1 MDFSHRLEGY
11 FQRRY
16 RSFLYR
22 EICRFSSGK
31 MANLA
36 AAGARMVTL
45 SHIQSALA
53 KVRKSIY
60 VSPCT
65 RSETFSELT
74 GNSIYL
80 KLENRQRTGAYKE
93 RGALNK
99 LLSLTAEE
107 RSQGVIAASAGNH
120 AQAVAYHASNLGIRA
135 RIVMPLPTPLI
146 KVSATRGY
154 GGDVVLHGSNYD
166 EAYEEALRLSAQD
179 HLTFVHAFDDD
190 AVIAGQG
197 TLGLELLE
205 QHPDLEAVVVPIGGG
220 GLIGGIG
227 CALKETNP
235 RIQVIGV
242 QPARIPS
249 VKVAL
254 SEGKPVTLPSAVT
267 IADGIAVRRAGE
279 RTLPLIQKYVDDIV
293 TVEEEEIAN
302 AVLLLLEREKMLAEG
317 AGAAAVAAI
326 VNRRI
331 PAIRDSATREKPG
344 KKVVAIVSGGNI
356 DVTLLA
362 RIIERGLVKD
372 GRLVRLRVHLPDY
385 PGALHR
391 LTGILAQHRANI
403 VETSYDR
410 AYHNVNLGD
419 TAIDVT
425 METRGPDHIAELIS
439 ALGANGYTHERI
451 L

>member
-1 MDFSHRLEGY
+1 
-11 FQRRY
+11 
-16 RSFLYR
+16 
-22 EICRFSSGK
+22 
-31 MANLA
+31 MANPA
-36 AAGARMVTL
+36 AASARIVTL
-45 SHIQSALA
+45 SDIQAA
-53 KVRKSIY
+53 VVHVRKSIQ
-60 VSPCT
+60 VSPCA

-74 GNSIYL
+74 GDSIYL

-99 LLSLTAEE
+99 LLSLTADE

-120 AQAVAYHASNLGIRA
+120 AQAVAYHASKLGIRA
-135 RIVMPLPTPLI
+135 RIVMPLATPLI
-146 KVSATRGY
+146 KVSATRDY
-154 GGDVVLHGSNYD
+154 GGDVVLHGANYD
-166 EAYEEALRLSAQD
+166 EAYEEAMRLSALER
-179 HLTFVHAFDDD
+179 LTFVHAFDDD

-197 TLGLELLE
+197 SLGLELLE
-205 QHPDLEAVVVPIGGG
+205 QHPDLEVVVVPIGGG
-220 GLIGGIG
+220 GLIGGMG

-242 QPARIPS
+242 QPARLPS

-267 IADGIAVRRAGE
+267 IADGIAVRRVGA

-302 AVLLLLEREKMLAEG
+302 AVLLLLEREKILAEG
-317 AGAAAVAAI
+317 AGAAALAALA
-326 VNRRI
+326 NRRI
-331 PAIRDSATREKPG
+331 PMIPDSMIRG
-344 KKVVAIVSGGNI
+344 KAGRKVVAVVSGGNI

>member
-1 MDFSHRLEGY
+1 
-11 FQRRY
+11 
-16 RSFLYR
+16 
-22 EICRFSSGK
+22 
-31 MANLA
+31 MANPA
-36 AAGARMVTL
+36 AASVPMVTL
-45 SHIQSALA
+45 SQIQSALVR
-53 KVRKSIY
+53 VRKSIY
-60 VSPCT
+60 ISPCT

-135 RIVMPLPTPLI
+135 RIVMPLATPLI

-154 GGDVVLHGSNYD
+154 GGDVVLHGANYD
-166 EAYEEALRLSAQD
+166 EAYEEALRLSAQEG
-179 HLTFVHAFDDD
+179 LTFVHAFDDD

-205 QHPDLEAVVVPIGGG
+205 QHPDLEVVIVPIGGG

-242 QPARIPS
+242 QPARLPS

-254 SEGKPVTLPSAVT
+254 SQGKPVTLPSAVT
-267 IADGIAVRRAGE
+267 IADGIAVRRVGV

-302 AVLLLLEREKMLAEG
+302 AVLLLLEREKILAEG
-317 AGAAAVAAI
+317 AGAAALAAL

-331 PAIRDSATREKPG
+331 PMIRDSRTGDSTARGKTG

-391 LTGILAQHRANI
+391 LTGILAEHRANI

-419 TAIDVT
+419 TAIDIT